1 MPVDPSNNIQG
12 FVNAFAGGGVRTN
25 LFKVTGNIPG
35 YSNNR
40 AISFLCK
47 AAQIP
52 ASTLG
57 VIEVPY
63 FGRKIKIAGDRTF
76 AEWSTTIINDEDF
89 QIRNALEEWIN
100 TIQSPESNLRE
111 LASASP
117 LLYKSQATVT
127 QFGKTGDVLR
137 VYQFNGIYPQTVAP
151 IDLSWET
158 VDAIEEFTCTWQYDS
173 FEVIAGT
180 TGIPGPV

>member
-1 MPVDPSNNIQG
+1 M
-12 FVNAFAGGGVRTN
+12 AFSINEIRSQLTYGGARPN
-25 LFKVTGNIPG
+25 LFQVAITNPINPTADLKVP
-35 YSNNR
+35 
-40 AISFLCK
+40 FLCK
-47 AAQIP
+47 AASLPETNIG
-52 ASTLG
+52 L
-57 VIEVPY
+57 IEVPY

-76 AEWSTTIINDEDF
+76 AEWTTTIINDEDF
-89 QIRNALEEWIN
+89 IIRNALEEWVN

-111 LASASP
+111 LATASP

-127 QFGKTGDVLR
+127 QFGKTGEVLR
-137 VYQFNGIYPQTVAP
+137 VYQFNGIYPQTVAA

-158 VDAIEEFTCTWQYDS
+158 TDAIEEFTCTWQYDS